1 MIDEQA
7 GEFEYEGRKKSL
19 KWYFCCTKRRE
30 SFTHRAS
37 HFAHR
42 KVKQK
47 ASIMKYLF
55 YACAFPWV
63 MARQSITFLQ
73 AQVFHMLVMLFLLL
87 LLSLSQSLSHSFTPL
102 SHSMYEWMNRLSEP
116 STRTTTTTTMNI
128 LCTSNCIWLD
138 SHLHLMH
145 IWYANKRSAHVPAH
159 EWHLM
164 DIEANFESHSQ
175 TVMLM
180 FATGIDHEIN
190 IVEKRPLK

>member
-1 MIDEQA
+1 MHVHFLEWWHVNQSL
-7 GEFEYEGRKKSL
+7 FFKRK
-19 KWYFCCTKRRE
+19 YFTCLLCCFFFF
-30 SFTHRAS
+30 SS
-37 HFAHR
+37 
-42 KVKQK
+42 
-47 ASIMKYLF
+47 
-55 YACAFPWV
+55 
-63 MARQSITFLQ
+63 
-73 AQVFHMLVMLFLLL
+73 
-87 LLSLSQSLSHSFTPL
+87 LSLSHSLSHSFTPL